1 MALLETV
8 GEVLFEKTVSG
19 IPNIVVGV
27 AAIAAAPVVVPALR
41 PVTKAIIRGG
51 IIAAADRTK
60 ATPGTVAERTKVAFS
75 EAGERWGDLIA
86 EVRAEVYG
94 TAATM
99 SSPVQTL
106 APEITEAPAT

>member
-8 GEVLFEKTVSG
+8 GEVLFEKTIFG

-41 PVTKAIIRGG
+41 PVTKAIVKGG
-51 IIAAADRTK
+51 IIAADRTK
-60 ATPGTVAERTKVAFS
+60 ATLGTVVERTKVAFS

-86 EVRAEVYG
+86 EARAEVYG
-94 TAATM
+94 VAAATPTAA
-99 SSPVQTL
+99 QTL
-106 APEITEAPAT
+106 APEVAETQAA

>member
-41 PVTKAIIRGG
+41 PVTKAIVKGG
-51 IIAAADRTK
+51 IIAADWTK
-60 ATPGTVAERTKVAFS
+60 ATPGTVAERTKEAFS
-75 EAGERWGDLIA
+75 EASKRWGDLFA
-86 EVRAEVYG
+86 AACAEVYG
-94 TAATM
+94 TAAAM

-106 APEITEAPAT
+106 APEITNAPTT

>member
-8 GEVLFEKTVSG
+8 GEVLFEKTIFG

-41 PVTKAIIRGG
+41 PVTKAIIKGG
-51 IIAAADRTK
+51 IVAADRTK
-60 ATPGTVAERTKVAFS
+60 ATLGTVAERTRVAFS

-86 EVRAEVYG
+86 EARAEVYG
-94 TAATM
+94 AAAAAPTAA
-99 SSPVQTL
+99 QTL
-106 APEITEAPAT
+106 APEMAEAQSA

>member
-51 IIAAADRTK
+51 IIAADRTK

-75 EAGERWGDLIA
+75 EAGER
-86 EVRAEVYG
+86 
-94 TAATM
+94 
-99 SSPVQTL
+99 
-106 APEITEAPAT
+106 